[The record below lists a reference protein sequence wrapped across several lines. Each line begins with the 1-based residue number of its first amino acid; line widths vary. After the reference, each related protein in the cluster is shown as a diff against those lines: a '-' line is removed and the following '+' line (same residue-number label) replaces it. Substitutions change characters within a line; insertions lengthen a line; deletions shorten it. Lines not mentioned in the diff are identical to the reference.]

1 MTHLDKPS
9 RCQRWRK
16 WQQASAR
23 QKSSDSRTGRGS
35 AGAAAD
41 PLPALLASQVKAK
54 HPKKQGNFEST
65 GQLPAPERSWQGT
78 PLPCSPAAHK
88 CPVRPAHP
96 ESPLSLPRLRALDA
110 GGPRS
115 SPCRPPAS
123 SAWGVTCCGQS
134 PPSSQDPSGLRLQAK
149 RPHLARPCHTTPTSS
164 PQEGPCHTPARGLG
178 VSELKQ
184 GWQGVDG
191 VSKSHAGARDPPLQ
205 TVLKALPP
213 TPFATG
219 DNVPRWP
226 LRTPSQRWG
235 RWAPHSRLSGPASC
249 LEMLPRP
256 SCLVLPINVENTGR
270 GGRGLCRPL
279 LSGSGDEGCHSGPCH
294 GRHGAQN
301 DSLGRG
307 LGRHGAAPGAA
318 RGVVHGDCRPTER
331 VSGNKH
337 FMTFFSYKYAL
348 EQLIKQAH
356 KGAGIK

>member
-226 LRTPSQRWG
+226 LRMLPGQTGLHSDGAGGRHTAGSQAQLHAWKCY
-235 RWAPHSRLSGPASC
+235 PGPAALFCPSTWRTQVGEGVGC
-249 LEMLPRP
+249 AGPSSRGLEMRGATQGRAMEGTELRTTAWGVG
-256 SCLVLPINVENTGR
+256 LAGTGQ
-270 GGRGLCRPL
+270 L
-279 LSGSGDEGCHSGPCH
+279 
-294 GRHGAQN
+294 
-301 DSLGRG
+301 
-307 LGRHGAAPGAA
+307 LGRHVELCTVTAGPQKGFPGIN
-318 RGVVHGDCRPTER
+318 T
-331 VSGNKH
+331 S
-337 FMTFFSYKYAL
+337 
-348 EQLIKQAH
+348 
-356 KGAGIK
+356 